1 MKIYYSSFIISLL
14 LLIPICVYSSCSCK
28 KDGQLCTQETD
39 CEFYMRSSEGV
50 RYPMVAKPN
59 KREELRAKLR
69 QLNTIEEEAAS
80 KLPPGST
87 VSFQPGYSYD
97 FVWVESTSPLREHD
111 FMVRRRTLGGYTC
124 FYFDAEDYFDTRS
137 WEEVERALKG
147 DYEIEMDGITGRL
160 EDNMPNM

>member
-1 MKIYYSSFIISLL
+1 MKTYYSRFIICPLL
-14 LLIPICVYSSCSCK
+14 LTLISVCPGCSCK
-28 KDGQLCTQETD
+28 KNEQLCTHETD
-39 CEFYMRSSEGV
+39 CEFYMRSREGV

-87 VSFQPGYSYD
+87 VSFLPGYSYD

-111 FMVRRRTLGGYTC
+111 FMVRGRTLGGHTC

-137 WEEVERALKG
+137 WKEVERALRG
-147 DYEIEMDGITGRL
+147 DYEIETDGINGRL
-160 EDNMPNM
+160 EDNLPKM